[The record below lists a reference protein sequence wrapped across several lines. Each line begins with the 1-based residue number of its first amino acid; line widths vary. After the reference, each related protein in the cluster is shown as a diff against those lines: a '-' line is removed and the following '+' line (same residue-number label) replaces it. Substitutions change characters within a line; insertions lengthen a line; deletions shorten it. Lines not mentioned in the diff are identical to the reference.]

1 MFPIGESD
9 LADVLELNQRWVP
22 EVGTLTADSLR
33 ALLAEAAFTRARR
46 GADGV
51 LEGFVIVLGPGAS
64 YGSAN
69 YRYFAARHEQ
79 FTYVDRI
86 AVNPDRRRSGLG
98 SALYRETANWA
109 RSHGSGVVCCEVN
122 LQPPNPDSQA
132 FHAGL
137 GFAEVGTQWT
147 YGDTVEVRM
156 LECATERLLPVGG
169 DPQG

>member
-33 ALLAEAAFTRARR
+33 ALLTEATFTRVQR
-46 GADGV
+46 GADGA
-51 LEGFVIVLGPGAS
+51 LEGFVIVLGPSAS

-69 YRYFAARHEQ
+69 YRYFADRHEQ

-86 AVNPDRRRSGLG
+86 AVDPDRRRSGLG
-98 SALYRETANWA
+98 SALYRETARWA
-109 RSHGSGVVCCEVN
+109 LSDGSGVVCCEVN

-137 GFAEVGTQWT
+137 GFVEVGTQWT
-147 YGDTVEVRM
+147 YGDTVEVQM
-156 LECATERLLPVGG
+156 LECAPQHLLAAGG
-169 DPQG
+169 DPQV